1 MTDIMKEDEYQEIV
15 SAAEQQTLDAV
26 LCYSTSRN
34 SAFFYVLSRL
44 LTEGRIKLAKNGR
57 FLNGTI
63 QEQIDCFKSAYPD
76 SEEELARMIRQNI
89 AVEFAI
95 GRAIQFIEEKEVL
108 DELYEGELL
117 ESIQKA
123 QERLK

>member
-1 MTDIMKEDEYQEIV
+1 MTDILKEDEYQEIV

-34 SAFFYVLSRL
+34 SARDDSFDTRKRIFFYVLSRL

-76 SEEELARMIRQNI
+76 SEEELDDGICFFDDNCPGG
-89 AVEFAI
+89 AVWI
-95 GRAIQFIEEKEVL
+95 
-108 DELYEGELL
+108 L
-117 ESIQKA
+117 EDGFLVWS
-123 QERLK
+123 